1 MIDLQSV
8 GVRYRDGTE
17 ALRDIDLHIE
27 RDEFAFITGPS
38 GAGKSTLL
46 GLIYRDIVPTAG
58 KVVVDGQDVAKLRP
72 GRVPYL
78 RRKVGVV
85 FQEFQLLPRKTVWD
99 NVGFALDVV
108 GASRREKYHKVP
120 ISLELV
126 GLTEKAH
133 AFPHQLSVGQRQR
146 VSIARA
152 LVNGPPILLADEPTG
167 NLDPE
172 TSWEI
177 IQLLL
182 NINEQGTT
190 VVDIS
195 YATPREA
202 ASTMRLNTIGFLL
215 SEGWEAAVRN
225 GLVTL
230 AAISNTAVALLILGG
245 LALVGINVQHMAA
258 LQAQAAVITVE
269 LAEDA
274 DTGEVEKMLWANPLV
289 NNVRFVSKEEA
300 LRQTAER
307 VGLDTKLL
315 QTNAGDEPIFANPLP
330 DSFIVKTTDPQDI
343 PQVAAEVSQI
353 PGVAMVRYAQQ
364 LTEKLLALARGIKIT
379 GVVVGVLMVLATL
392 VVISTTIRL
401 TIYARRQEI
410 RIMQLVGATNWFIR
424 IPFIIEGV
432 LDGLAGGAVAA
443 AILLPM
449 YGYVEEYVGH
459 NLQFINLIYST
470 EALLIFGLGLVL
482 CGVLFGAAGS
492 LMGLHRYIRVV

>member
-1 MIDLQSV
+1 
-8 GVRYRDGTE
+8 
-17 ALRDIDLHIE
+17 
-27 RDEFAFITGPS
+27 
-38 GAGKSTLL
+38 
-46 GLIYRDIVPTAG
+46 
-58 KVVVDGQDVAKLRP
+58 
-72 GRVPYL
+72 
-78 RRKVGVV
+78 
-85 FQEFQLLPRKTVWD
+85 
-99 NVGFALDVV
+99 
-108 GASRREKYHKVP
+108 
-120 ISLELV
+120 
-126 GLTEKAH
+126 
-133 AFPHQLSVGQRQR
+133 
-146 VSIARA
+146 
-152 LVNGPPILLADEPTG
+152 
-167 NLDPE
+167 
-172 TSWEI
+172 
-177 IQLLL
+177 
-182 NINEQGTT
+182 
-190 VVDIS
+190 
-195 YATPREA
+195 
-202 ASTMRLNTIGFLL
+202 MRLNTIGFLL

>member
-1 MIDLQSV
+1 M
-8 GVRYRDGTE
+8 YRDGTE

-27 RDEFAFITGPS
+27 RDEFTFITGPS

-46 GLIYRDIVPTAG
+46 GLVYRDIVPTAG

-85 FQEFQLLPRKTVWD
+85 FQEFQLLPRKTVWE

-133 AFPHQLSVGQRQR
+133 AFPHQLSAGQRQR

-152 LVNGPPILLADEPTG
+152 LVKGPPILLADEPTG
-167 NLDPE
+167 NLDPD

-177 IQLLL
+177 VQLLL
-182 NINEQGTT
+182 NINQQNTT
-190 VVDIS
+190 VVVSSCTDTS
-195 YATPREA
+195 CATPRKA
-202 ASTMRLNTIGFLL
+202 ASTMRLNTVGFLL
-215 SEGWEAAVRN
+215 QEGWAAAVRN

-245 LALVGINVQHMAA
+245 LVLVGINVEHIAA

-274 DTGEVEKMLWANPLV
+274 DRGEVEKALWANPLV
-289 NNVRFVSKEEA
+289 SDVKFVSKEEA

-307 VGLDTKLL
+307 VGLDAELL
-315 QTNAGDEPIFANPLP
+315 QTNTGDEPIFANPLP
-330 DSFIVKTTDPQDI
+330 DSFTVRTVNPQDI
-343 PQVAAEVSQI
+343 PQVAREAGQVV
-353 PGVAMVRYAQQ
+353 GVAKVRYAQQ
-364 LTEKLLALARGIKIT
+364 LTEKLLVLARGIKIS
-379 GVVVGVLMVLATL
+379 GVVVGVLLALATL
-392 VVISTTIRL
+392 MVISTTIRL

-424 IPFIIEGV
+424 VPFIIEGI
-432 LDGLAGGAVAA
+432 LDGLAGGALAA
-443 AILLPM
+443 AILLPL
-449 YGYVEEYVGH
+449 YSYVEEYVGH
-459 NLQFINLIYST
+459 NLQFVDLIYST
-470 EALLIFGLGLVL
+470 EALLLFGLGLVL
-482 CGVLFGAAGS
+482 CGILFGAAGS
-492 LMGLHRYIRVV
+492 LMGLHRYVRPA